1 MLTSSTQ
8 SSSTFPNKIQTV
20 VKVWQRTTGILR
32 MSPTQNIQ
40 LGLRGIE
47 KLGNIRKFYETTS
60 DPDKEN

>member
-1 MLTSSTQ
+1 
-8 SSSTFPNKIQTV
+8 
-20 VKVWQRTTGILR
+20 
-32 MSPTQNIQ
+32 MSPTQNIR